1 MKKELKEIPIFFA
14 IDDQYIP
21 FLAVALKSLI
31 ENANKDYKYLIKVL
45 HTNVQEDHMKQIRK
59 YENENVNI
67 EFVDLSYYIERVQDK
82 LYTRDYYTNTTYF
95 RLFLPELY
103 PQYDKVLYL
112 DSGKCQSY
120 SNFCSFGIV
129 CFLAL
134 R

>member
-59 YENENVNI
+59 YENENA
-67 EFVDLSYYIERVQDK
+67 
-82 LYTRDYYTNTTYF
+82 TYF
-95 RLFLPELY
+95 DELKIDFVNDQIY
-103 PQYDKVLYL
+103 CIEVDNTVY
-112 DSGKCQSY
+112 
-120 SNFCSFGIV
+120 
-129 CFLAL
+129 
-134 R
+134 